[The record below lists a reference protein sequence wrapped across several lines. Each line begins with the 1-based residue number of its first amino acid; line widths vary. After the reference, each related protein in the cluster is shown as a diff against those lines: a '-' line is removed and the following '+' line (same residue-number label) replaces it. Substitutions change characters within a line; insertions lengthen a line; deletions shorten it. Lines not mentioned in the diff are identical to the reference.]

1 MSQSGQSGK
10 QKTRPPVRSVADK
23 PEHQPLL
30 RSLPAT
36 QVPTGPR
43 LPSAGPATTQ
53 TLLPG
58 SYLKFE
64 QPPISAFNDNPV
76 FDERG
81 AAQILRLSPDQL
93 KKWRQRNMGPDYI
106 QYGPRG
112 PVRYAFNA
120 LMAFLDSHT
129 VRPSRKKK

>member
-1 MSQSGQSGK
+1 MSHSGQSGK
-10 QKTRPPVRSVADK
+10 QTTPPPVRSVADK

-30 RSLPAT
+30 RKLLAT
-36 QVPTGPR
+36 KVPTEPD
-43 LPSAGPATTQ
+43 LPSPGPATTG

-58 SYLKFE
+58 TYLKLE
-64 QPPISAFNDNPV
+64 KPPISAFNDNPV

-112 PVRYAFNA
+112 PVRYTLNA
-120 LMAFLDSHT
+120 LMAFLDIHT
-129 VRPSRKKK
+129 VRPARKKK